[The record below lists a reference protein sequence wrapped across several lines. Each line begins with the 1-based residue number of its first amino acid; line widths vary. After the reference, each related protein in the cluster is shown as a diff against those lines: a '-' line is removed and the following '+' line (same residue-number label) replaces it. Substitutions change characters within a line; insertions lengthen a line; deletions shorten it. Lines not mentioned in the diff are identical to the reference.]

1 MFVEQKI
8 SVARLGGIE
17 DKIPVALLVRAELQN
32 ELLAQDLLLE
42 LALRLRCP

>member
-8 SVARLGGIE
+8 SDARLGGIE
-17 DKIPVALLVRAELQN
+17 DKIPAALLVRAELQN